1 MIRSISGW
9 SMAAL
14 FAALV
19 TMPAATAQAQQ
30 NNKNANRL
38 VVPVNGAATD
48 AVTKAAVGNVAGS
61 YAISEFKIVEG
72 KLVAVGTL
80 TATVT
85 DATGKV
91 VRTFVAATSVPVN
104 NGGSRVAK
112 KAVEL
117 APVGGSCDTDASAE
131 VSTAQLGSCDI
142 LSLVLGPLDLN
153 LLGLQINLNQVVRDI
168 TAQTGAGN
176 LLGNLLCAITG
187 LLDAGSLGQQVV
199 NLLNQLIAILGA
211 L

>member
-14 FAALV
+14 IAALV
-19 TMPAATAQAQQ
+19 TMPAVTAQAQQ

-38 VVPVNGAATD
+38 VVPVNGAAID
-48 AVTKAAVGNVAGS
+48 AVTKAAVGTVAGN

-72 KLVAVGTL
+72 KLVAVGTV

-91 VRTFVAATSVPVN
+91 VRTFVSAASVPVN

-112 KAVEL
+112 KAVEV
-117 APVGGSCDTDASAE
+117 APVGGSCDTDASE

-142 LSLVLGPLDLN
+142 LSLVLGPLHLD
-153 LLGLQINLNQVVRDI
+153 LLGLQIDLNQVVLDI

-187 LLDAGSLGQQVV
+187 LLDAGSLGVQVV
-199 NLLNQLIAILGA
+199 TLLNQLIGILGA